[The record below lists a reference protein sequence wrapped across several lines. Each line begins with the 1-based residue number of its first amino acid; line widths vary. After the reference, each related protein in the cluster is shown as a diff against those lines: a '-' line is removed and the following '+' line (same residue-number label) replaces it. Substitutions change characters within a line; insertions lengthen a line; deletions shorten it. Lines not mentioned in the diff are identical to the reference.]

1 VIPDPRATRL
11 WRWIAMLAVIA
22 VAILACTR
30 DSSEPA
36 KSDSPKTDSAKKRR
50 IVSVGGAVTET
61 VYALG
66 AGDEVVAVDTSSV
79 YPDAAFRAPKVGYQR
94 TLSAEGIL
102 SFSPDLVIVADE
114 AGPPAAIE
122 QLKAAGIRV
131 ERMPNATD
139 LESTIARTNTI
150 GVVLGRPTTDFVAK
164 LRADTTAALARV
176 PANGPRFVMM
186 FARGA
191 GSMMVAGE
199 DTSGSAMVQLAGGTP
214 AVSGFTGY
222 KALSAESL
230 IAAAPDVIVVPAHT
244 LKMSGGIDGILKLP
258 GIAETPAGKARRIV
272 PFDDLL
278 LLGFGPRLA
287 QGIDELARAL
297 VASPAT

>member
-1 VIPDPRATRL
+1 MIPDPRATRA
-11 WRWIAMLAVIA
+11 WRWLAVLVVLA
-22 VAILACTR
+22 LAILACSR
-30 DSSEPA
+30 GGGDAPHG
-36 KSDSPKTDSAKKRR
+36 KRR
-50 IVSVGGAVTET
+50 IVAIGGAVTET
-61 VYALG
+61 IFALG
-66 AGDEVVAVDTSSV
+66 AGGDVVATDTSSV
-79 YPDAAFRAPKVGYQR
+79 YPAAVHALPKVGYQR

-102 SFSPDLVIVADE
+102 AFSPDLVIVADE

-122 QLKAAGIRV
+122 QLRSAGVRV

-150 GVVLGRPTTDFVAK
+150 GLAIDRPTADFVAR

-176 PANGPRFVMM
+176 PADRPRFVMM

-222 KALSAESL
+222 KAVSAEAL

-244 LKMSGGIDGILKLP
+244 MKMSGGIDGILKLP
-258 GIAETPAGKARRIV
+258 GVAATPAGASRRIV
-272 PFDDLL
+272 AFDDLL

-287 QGIDELARAL
+287 QGIEELSRAL
-297 VASPAT
+297 RASPPT

>member
-1 VIPDPRATRL
+1 MIPDPRATRA
-11 WRWIAMLAVIA
+11 WRWLAVLA
-22 VAILACTR
+22 VLALAILACSR
-30 DSSEPA
+30 GGGDAPHG
-36 KSDSPKTDSAKKRR
+36 KRR
-50 IVSVGGAVTET
+50 IVAIGGAVTET
-61 VYALG
+61 IFALG
-66 AGDEVVAVDTSSV
+66 AGGDVVATDTSSV
-79 YPDAAFRAPKVGYQR
+79 YPAAVHALPKVGYQR

-102 SFSPDLVIVADE
+102 AFSPDLVIVADE

-122 QLKAAGIRV
+122 QLRSAGVRV

-150 GVVLGRPTTDFVAK
+150 GLAIDRPTADFVAR

-176 PANGPRFVMM
+176 PADRPRFVMM

-222 KALSAESL
+222 KAVSAEAL

-244 LKMSGGIDGILKLP
+244 MKMSGGIDGILKLP
-258 GIAETPAGKARRIV
+258 GVAATPAGASRRIV
-272 PFDDLL
+272 AFDDLL

-287 QGIDELARAL
+287 QGIEELSRAL
-297 VASPAT
+297 RASPPT